1 MSAGSPAKCS
11 LAVARPSAT
20 LSGREWSIR
29 IGTGSTLMSR
39 SVYALTWF
47 ATLAAPSIPC
57 VLSVKQS
64 ITVSGRWSVQ
74 MLAISERPVRL
85 SIRIQS

>member
-1 MSAGSPAKCS
+1 M
-11 LAVARPSAT
+11 RM
-20 LSGREWSIR
+20 
-29 IGTGSTLMSR
+29 GTGRTLMSLD
-39 SVYALTWF
+39 VCALISS

-57 VLSVKQS
+57 VLRVKQS
-64 ITVSGRWSVQ
+64 MTVSGRWSVQ